1 MISESGHLN
10 DLDKLFNFY
19 YGNASL
25 IRASL
30 IKFISKKYASND
42 HLLAEYILLNLVSQK
57 VSAKDGILLGH
68 FPLNIRGSFD
78 NYKIRELY
86 QLLTP
91 HSLNINLTIKYL
103 NAKRFVPVKNNETD
117 ELEIGILQC
126 QKNASIII
134 DETLLQPGNLDK
146 TGLQNLESLEKL
158 FTEQKVFYDFT
169 YFSIPFETSSSMLV
183 LSKSGPLP
191 QLRTFCHIYADSDS
205 YASSRDDDNK
215 EDEEEETFSLDQYR
229 TFLSIGSFLMD
240 KFSLKSKKV
249 CKEIEEDF
257 VEQRK
262 VDKEANES
270 TLHHRLL
277 LMRVINASFLNQTT
291 DDDMMN
297 ILKYMQM
304 LEAKRKVRNAAFQKA
319 AKSTKGTP
327 LKSISEEE

>member
-1 MISESGHLN
+1 MG
-10 DLDKLFNFY
+10 DKLFSFY
-19 YGNASL
+19 YENASL

-57 VSAKDGILLGH
+57 VSNKNGILLGH
-68 FPLNIRGSFD
+68 FPLNIRGNFD
-78 NYKIRELY
+78 NHKIRELY

-91 HSLNINLTIKYL
+91 NSLNINLTIKYL
-103 NAKRFVPVKNNETD
+103 NAKRFDPVKNNETD
-117 ELEIGILQC
+117 ALEIGILQFM
-126 QKNASIII
+126 KTASIVI
-134 DETLLQPGNLDK
+134 DETALKPGNLNK
-146 TGLQNLESLEKL
+146 CGLQNLESLQKL
-158 FTEQKVFYDFT
+158 LTEQKVFYDFQ
-169 YFSIPFETSSSMLV
+169 YFTIPFECQSSMLV

-205 YASSRDDDNK
+205 YASANDEK
-215 EDEEEETFSLDQYR
+215 EQNQEEDETFSLNQYR

-240 KFSLKSKKV
+240 KFSLKSKGV

-262 VDKEANES
+262 RDKETNEL

-304 LEAKRKVRNAAFQKA
+304 LEAKRKVRNASFQKT
-319 AKSTKGTP
+319 KSAKGTP
-327 LKSISEEE
+327 SNGTPLNSISEE